1 MHLPHACVSTL
12 TTLTFILAAAIP
24 PTRGRSSSG
33 SRPTGNQIYRT
44 SSTNSASVILEGLPD
59 FKPPERQ
66 YVVYHW
72 GGGISS
78 PTKLTLPQHDSDVV
92 QVASGRT
99 LKTGVTGGGRMII
112 WDSNKTAVNVSS
124 DAADKGMLLEDLWVP
139 RFLEGQSGVTIVQV
153 SCGDLF
159 VACLTGTCSSSLG
172 CWLFHPQAKVDHY
185 VISPYNIDIF
195 FSKVFI
201 SLKISRTNMY
211 LEGSWAEMC
220 CSRIYT

>member
-1 MHLPHACVSTL
+1 MLLTL
-12 TTLTFILAAAIP
+12 FFLSAAIP
-24 PTRGRSSSG
+24 PTRGRSSS
-33 SRPTGNQIYRT
+33 SNRPTGNQIYRT

-72 GGGISS
+72 GGGITS

-112 WDSNKTAVNVSS
+112 WDSNKKAVNVSS
-124 DAADKGMLLEDLWVP
+124 DAADKGMLEDLWVP

-159 VACLTGTCSSSLG
+159 VACLTGTVCVVHR
-172 CWLFHPQAKVDHY
+172 FFF
-185 VISPYNIDIF
+185 VISVKTTFTCKNLNLMGCSILIQELLIF
-195 FSKVFI
+195 
-201 SLKISRTNMY
+201 KI
-211 LEGSWAEMC
+211 
-220 CSRIYT
+220 

>member
-1 MHLPHACVSTL
+1 M
-12 TTLTFILAAAIP
+12 
-24 PTRGRSSSG
+24 
-33 SRPTGNQIYRT
+33 
-44 SSTNSASVILEGLPD
+44 ILEGLPD

-112 WDSNKTAVNVSS
+112 WDSNKKAVNVSS
-124 DAADKGMLLEDLWVP
+124 DAAEKGVLLEDMWVP

-159 VACLTGTCSSSLG
+159 VACLTGLSSSFL
-172 CWLFHPQAKVDHY
+172 
-185 VISPYNIDIF
+185 
-195 FSKVFI
+195 VFRDFY
-201 SLKISRTNMY
+201 LNSRLMSMSIPLRTLIQLRIIYLHIRTYSTTN
-211 LEGSWAEMC
+211 
-220 CSRIYT
+220 TVF

>member
-1 MHLPHACVSTL
+1 MLAGNPHLCLHILMLLTL
-12 TTLTFILAAAIP
+12 FLLSAAIP
-24 PTRGRSSSG
+24 PTRGRSSS
-33 SRPTGNQIYRT
+33 SNRPTGNQIYRT

-72 GGGISS
+72 GGGITS

-112 WDSNKTAVNVSS
+112 WDSNKKAVNVSS
-124 DAADKGMLLEDLWVP
+124 DAADKGMLEDLWVP

-159 VACLTGTCSSSLG
+159 VACLTGMCSSSLF
-172 CWLFHPQAKVDHY
+172 L
-185 VISPYNIDIF
+185 
-195 FSKVFI
+195 
-201 SLKISRTNMY
+201 
-211 LEGSWAEMC
+211 
-220 CSRIYT
+220 

>member
-1 MHLPHACVSTL
+1 MLAENPLPWLHVSML
-12 TTLTFILAAAIP
+12 LSLFFSSAAIP
-24 PTRGRSSSG
+24 PTRGRSSSS

-72 GGGISS
+72 GGGITS

-99 LKTGVTGGGRMII
+99 LKTGVTSGGRMII
-112 WDSNKTAVNVSS
+112 WDSNKKAVNVSS
-124 DAADKGMLLEDLWVP
+124 DAADKGMLEDLWVP

-159 VACLTGTCSSSLG
+159 VACLTGMCSSFLG
-172 CWLFHPQAKVDHY
+172 FRDFCKNY
-185 VISPYNIDIF
+185 
-195 FSKVFI
+195 
-201 SLKISRTNMY
+201 M
-211 LEGSWAEMC
+211 
-220 CSRIYT
+220 